1 MLASQVPDSLIFA
14 RLTPGGVGIA
24 VVWVSGLWLISKARS
39 SLRWQRTTPAHD
51 PAGEKP
57 RANPQDPEGT
67 RANVLF
73 FSTSA
78 IATLVAGV
86 IVEESGKIIADR
98 LGIGSLLFGATFL
111 AAATA
116 MPQVSTGFA
125 AVRIGKYH
133 LAISDIFGSNAF
145 LPVLFLLATLISG
158 KAVLPHAQHSDIY
171 LAALGMLV

>member
-1 MLASQVPDSLIFA
+1 
-14 RLTPGGVGIA
+14 
-24 VVWVSGLWLISKARS
+24 
-39 SLRWQRTTPAHD
+39 
-51 PAGEKP
+51 
-57 RANPQDPEGT
+57 
-67 RANVLF
+67 VLF

-125 AVRIGKYH
+125 AVHIGKYH
-133 LAISDIFGSNAF
+133 LAISDVFGSNAF

-158 KAVLPHAQHSDIY
+158 KPCFRTRSIPTFTSQPSVSW
-171 LAALGMLV
+171 